1 LDPGRPPLKDVWIF
15 ALAAALLTLGLT
27 PLFRRVALRTQFM
40 DNPTG
45 QLKKHTAPV
54 PYLGGLAVYF
64 SVLFVLLAASILA
77 PTPDSPKL
85 LALLAGGTVLALM
98 GLWDDLFS
106 LGPGFKFLVQI
117 AAAGL
122 LVLFG
127 LLLEFMPSPP
137 LVGVVLTIF
146 WVVAV
151 TNAINLVDI
160 MDGLAGSLITL
171 ACLGFILVSLPNEAM
186 YVNVAAAVLGGAL
199 LGFLPYNWRPARIY
213 LGDTGSLFAGFL
225 LAGVALGENYTGVNN
240 VGLLAPLLILG
251 VPLYDTLL
259 VIVLRLLKGKS
270 PFLGS
275 NDHVALRLRAV
286 GLSVPSTVG
295 LLASVGALL
304 SFSAWGLVRLSD
316 KRALVFLVAL
326 FAVGLVVTLVL
337 AQIRMETPLTAHGE
351 PKILFPKGKT
361 RSTRRPSRRGT
372 S

>member
-1 LDPGRPPLKDVWIF
+1 
-15 ALAAALLTLGLT
+15 
-27 PLFRRVALRTQFM
+27 
-40 DNPTG
+40 
-45 QLKKHTAPV
+45 
-54 PYLGGLAVYF
+54 
-64 SVLFVLLAASILA
+64 
-77 PTPDSPKL
+77 
-85 LALLAGGTVLALM
+85 
-98 GLWDDLFS
+98 
-106 LGPGFKFLVQI
+106 
-117 AAAGL
+117 
-122 LVLFG
+122 
-127 LLLEFMPSPP
+127 
-137 LVGVVLTIF
+137 VGVVLTIF

-275 NDHVALRLRAV
+275 NDHVALRLPRRRPLRCTLDGGPAR
-286 GLSVPSTVG
+286 
-295 LLASVGALL
+295 SVGALL

-316 KRALVFLVAL
+316 KRALVFLVLSSPWAGGH
-326 FAVGLVVTLVL
+326 ARPRADPHGD
-337 AQIRMETPLTAHGE
+337 PLTAHGE